1 MATGERKLSYM
12 LAALTLNF
20 FLWYLIWKGVKWLT
34 TAYAL
39 G

>member
-12 LAALTLNF
+12 LAALALNF
-20 FLWYLIWKGVKWLT
+20 YLWYLIWKGVKWLM